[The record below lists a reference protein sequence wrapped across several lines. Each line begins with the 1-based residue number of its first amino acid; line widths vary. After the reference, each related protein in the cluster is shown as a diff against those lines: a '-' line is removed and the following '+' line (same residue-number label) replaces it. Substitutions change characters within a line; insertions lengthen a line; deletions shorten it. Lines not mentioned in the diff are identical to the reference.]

1 LASFGALLLIL
12 IALAVVIP
20 DTEKNDTTDKP
31 QPAATGVLPSP
42 SYRAEIDKY
51 NEYEDKKVAD
61 IREISKD
68 LALQIA
74 TGFAAENEVPK
85 DFFDTFYRCMGD
97 LARTKSADLLV
108 STIMGWCL
116 DAYKRDPAEFRQ
128 AQSDYSFYDF
138 LEQLSRW
145 DGSHPPSVEAIKR
158 RMHDPDSFK
167 HLGTTFRF
175 IRNKEKN
182 LEVWITTR
190 FTGTNAYGGRVQGVV
205 QTRINPDTGQV
216 LEIKDL

>member
-85 DFFDTFYRCMGD
+85 DFFDTFYRCMG
-97 LARTKSADLLV
+97 V
-108 STIMGWCL
+108 
-116 DAYKRDPAEFRQ
+116 
-128 AQSDYSFYDF
+128 
-138 LEQLSRW
+138 
-145 DGSHPPSVEAIKR
+145 
-158 RMHDPDSFK
+158 
-167 HLGTTFRF
+167 
-175 IRNKEKN
+175 
-182 LEVWITTR
+182 
-190 FTGTNAYGGRVQGVV
+190 NAG
-205 QTRINPDTGQV
+205 
-216 LEIKDL
+216 